1 MKLRILCVGRL
12 KEKYFSDACREYA
25 KRLTRYA
32 DVETVE
38 VADEKAPEEL
48 SEALRDKVR
57 SAEGTRL
64 LSHIADTEYVVALA
78 IDGKSMDSAAFA
90 STLDTLMQSG
100 KSDIVFVIGGSLGL
114 SKSVLARADMRW
126 SFSQLTF
133 PHQLFRVMLL
143 EQLYRA
149 FRILRNEPY
158 HK

>member
-57 SAEGTRL
+57 SAEGARL